1 MSVVHSDLL
10 ISASDAARP
19 VRVVGAGQGL
29 TGKAAVWAEANGF
42 TGKAG
47 QLLIV
52 PGDDGAAVEALFGA
66 GEAFEP
72 MSARSLPTRLPAG
85 DWRLDGVEGE
95 AAQQAA
101 LAFALGGYLFDR
113 YKARPERG
121 RARLVAPAG
130 LDLAETLNIAG
141 AAALAREMVD
151 TPAADMGPLQIE
163 TIAREIAQSAG
174 ATRRA
179 RPRSGRAL

>member
-10 ISASDAARP
+10 IAASDSARP
-19 VRVVGAGQGL
+19 VRVIAQGQAL
-29 TGKAAVWAEANGF
+29 TGKAAAWAEANNF

-47 QLLIV
+47 QLLIL
-52 PGDDGAAVEALFGA
+52 PGDDGAAGEALFGA
-66 GEAFEP
+66 GEVFEP

-85 DWRLDGVEGE
+85 DWRLDGVEGDT
-95 AAQQAA
+95 ARQAA

-130 LDLAETLNIAG
+130 LDLAETLARAFEARTRIQYG
-141 AAALAREMVD
+141 FRSDPEPLAPD
-151 TPAADMGPLQIE
+151 QLW
-163 TIAREIAQSAG
+163 
-174 ATRRA
+174 
-179 RPRSGRAL
+179 